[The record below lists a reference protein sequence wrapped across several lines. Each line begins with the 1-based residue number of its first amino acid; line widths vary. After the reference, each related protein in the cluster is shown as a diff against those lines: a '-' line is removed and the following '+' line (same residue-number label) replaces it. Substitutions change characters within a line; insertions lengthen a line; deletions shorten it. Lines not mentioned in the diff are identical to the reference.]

1 MLRYYFVPYVIIYNG
16 RFHHYLWRREEKNK
30 CEQSSNTILAGY
42 LIAFHIRQLDVR
54 LYCGLA
60 CCLLGGQSLLIV
72 IHDLLCI
79 FCHDIL
85 LSS

>member
-1 MLRYYFVPYVIIYNG
+1 MVVSIIICG
-16 RFHHYLWRREEKNK
+16 EEKRKTNASRVATPFWPDI
-30 CEQSSNTILAGY
+30 SSHSIYVSWTCACIVAWLA
-42 LIAFHIRQLDVR
+42 
-54 LYCGLA
+54 A
-60 CCLLGGQSLLIV
+60 CLVVGQSLLIV